1 MRRPAGVI
9 LAAVV
14 LALMA
19 LAGIFGSLVSVAA
32 SLFLRNNPAIP
43 AVPGMRAMMV
53 VSVVVMLCFFLFCA
67 WTVVGLFRMRAW
79 ARFAILAIGGLEFF
93 FCALGAGVMILV
105 RNMPQPMPTAT
116 PAPIGMPAVFIG
128 IAAFYGLLS
137 LIGAWWLVYFNL
149 APVREAF
156 RVAGTQGSAAVIA
169 ADAGEP
175 ARPALVAQALP
186 ATSGW
191 RMVIVVWACL
201 MLVGVLFLPVL
212 LVMRLPV
219 FLLGVVF
226 RGNAATGVLL
236 AMVAVQVY
244 LAVGLLRKWRAAW
257 YVGMAWQIYTIVFFL
272 TFLLPSVWA
281 RFMAYQEELMGR
293 WGFTITGAGS
303 TMFVAPRP
311 VVAFG
316 LVMGAA
322 VVAILTI
329 ALVRRRE
336 DYLQA

>member
-9 LAAVV
+9 PAAVV

-19 LAGIFGSLVSVAA
+19 LVGIFGSLVSVVA

-67 WTVVGLFRMRAW
+67 WTVVGLFRMRPW

-105 RNMPQPMPTAT
+105 RNMPPLMPTAT

-128 IAAFYGLLS
+128 IAAFYAFLS

-156 RVAGTQGSAAVIA
+156 RVAGARGSTAVVA
-169 ADAGEP
+169 PAAGEP
-175 ARPALVAQALP
+175 APSALVAQDPP
-186 ATSGW
+186 ATPGW

-201 MLVGVLFLPVL
+201 MLVGVLFLPAL
-212 LVMRLPV
+212 LLMRLPV
-219 FLLGVVF
+219 FLLGAVF

-236 AMVAVQVY
+236 ALVAVQVY
-244 LAVGLLRKWRAAW
+244 LAVGLLRKWRPAW
-257 YVGMAWQIYTIVFFL
+257 YVGMAWQIYAIAFFL
-272 TFLLPSVWA
+272 TFLIPGVWA
-281 RFMAYQEELMGR
+281 RFMAYQQELMGR
-293 WGFTITGAGS
+293 WGIAMNAGKQVLA
-303 TMFVAPRP
+303 MDPRP
-311 VVAFG
+311 FMALG

-329 ALVRRRE
+329 ALLRRRE
-336 DYLQA
+336 DYLHA